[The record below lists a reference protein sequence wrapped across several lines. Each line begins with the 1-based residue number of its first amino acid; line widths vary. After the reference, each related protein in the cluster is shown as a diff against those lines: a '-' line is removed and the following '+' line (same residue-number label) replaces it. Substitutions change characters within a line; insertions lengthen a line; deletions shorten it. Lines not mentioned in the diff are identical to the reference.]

1 LREKA
6 HNSRI
11 QDANDRMDAEIRDL
25 KGKIERQ
32 RQSKEMKKRAI
43 EMKKKTKDLSSL
55 SSSLT
60 TDLELTFKTLVQD
73 FISSLESHQADFK
86 IFRDTTSDKYE

>member
-1 LREKA
+1 
-6 HNSRI
+6 
-11 QDANDRMDAEIRDL
+11 MDAEIREL

-32 RQSKEMKKRAI
+32 RQSKEMKKRAT

-60 TDLELTFKTLVQD
+60 TDLELIFKTLVQD
-73 FISSLESHQADFK
+73 FI
-86 IFRDTTSDKYE
+86 